1 MNLQISGENYLKTI
15 LLLQHQ
21 QGYVRAID
29 IANTMQYTGASG
41 LLCQGSL
48 RDVAMPGAHHDPFM
62 LLADHPAP
70 AGCLPSPAN

>member
-21 QGYVRAID
+21 QGYVRAIVLP
-29 IANTMQYTGASG
+29 IPCNILVPVAFFA
-41 LLCQGSL
+41 QGSL
-48 RDVAMPGAHHDPFM
+48 RDVAMPGAHHDPFI

>member
-21 QGYVRAID
+21 QGYVRAIN

-41 LLCQGSL
+41 LLCA
-48 RDVAMPGAHHDPFM
+48 REPP
-62 LLADHPAP
+62 
-70 AGCLPSPAN
+70 